1 MSNTVYVGAP
11 SVRLYMQHI
20 KCFTG
25 DHVASKK
32 LLHDGPALK
41 SKGHFK
47 TVYSAE
53 ALCWVCGSAR
63 HDPRDCKILTS
74 ALDDYKSKYLHKG
87 SSRVGGRN
95 YPSRGR
101 PSGRGG
107 FTSRNNTRGGHHNN
121 NNARGGHHDVHKDK
135 HFKNSRTDHKPVN
148 FSHNGAHA
156 PNEVLPPPAYTPPPA
171 DNTMSVEEEHFAFK
185 ATCEHED
192 NNMYNV
198 YPTCEGATFR
208 KDKDED
214 ELSKLIDHE
223 FFGSDDRDIP
233 YDSTPQISD
242 DSDAEGSDYD
252 PEEEMPPLI
261 EDDIDA
267 ESSDSDSYS
276 PSIYDDSS
284 DNENDEHSPTPQAS
298 KLELDPATRKLLNAG
313 AETIN
318 TDIED
323 PLLQPKLNDD
333 PNLNV
338 TFSDE
343 EEDAVINVLPV
354 PKYLLYLGWEAKI
367 GFHDYIPLESTVYD
381 IEDVKISIKGPI
393 VLAAITEPPG
403 ILLSDSSQGRTCQ
416 AQRHCQVEQ
425 ASSPDGLR

>member
-1 MSNTVYVGAP
+1 M
-11 SVRLYMQHI
+11 
-20 KCFTG
+20 
-25 DHVASKK
+25 
-32 LLHDGPALK
+32 
-41 SKGHFK
+41 
-47 TVYSAE
+47 
-53 ALCWVCGSAR
+53 
-63 HDPRDCKILTS
+63 
-74 ALDDYKSKYLHKG
+74 
-87 SSRVGGRN
+87 
-95 YPSRGR
+95 
-101 PSGRGG
+101 
-107 FTSRNNTRGGHHNN
+107 
-121 NNARGGHHDVHKDK
+121 
-135 HFKNSRTDHKPVN
+135 N
-148 FSHNGAHA
+148 FRHNGTHA
-156 PNEVLPPPAYTPPPA
+156 ANAVLPPPAYTPTPT
-171 DNTMSVEEEHFAFK
+171 DNTMAVEEHFAFK

-192 NNMYNV
+192 NKIYNV

-208 KDKDED
+208 KDKDEED
-214 ELSKLIDHE
+214 ELNELIAHYDLEHSFE
-223 FFGSDDRDIP
+223 FSGSEDNKSYFSEPED
-233 YDSTPQISD
+233 
-242 DSDAEGSDYD
+242 SDYD

-416 AQRHCQVEQ
+416 AQ
-425 ASSPDGLR
+425 